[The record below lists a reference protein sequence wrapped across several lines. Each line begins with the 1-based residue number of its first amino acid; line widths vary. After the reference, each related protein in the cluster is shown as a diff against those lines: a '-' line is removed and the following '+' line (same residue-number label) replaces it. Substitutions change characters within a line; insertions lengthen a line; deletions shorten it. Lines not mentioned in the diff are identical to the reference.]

1 MMKRIRKALSAL
13 TVPAFWPA
21 IARGVVPGVEHGS
34 AFVGRDFVTVL
45 DVGANKGQFAAFARH
60 RWPRARLI
68 CFEPLPEP
76 RARLT
81 AILGGQVDIHAVA
94 LGDYEGEA
102 DMHRASR
109 EDSSS
114 MLPLGDAQK
123 QLFEM
128 DEERVVLVPIRRL
141 DTLVGTEE
149 LARPA
154 LLKIDVQ
161 GYEFEALQGA
171 TGLLGSIDAVYVECS
186 YIELYIG
193 QKLAADVI
201 EFLRGFGLAE
211 AARFNVC
218 RKAEKDIQADILF
231 VRHL

>member
-1 MMKRIRKALSAL
+1 MKRIKKALSAL
-13 TVPAFWPA
+13 AVPAFWPA
-21 IARGVVPGVEHGS
+21 LARGVAPGVEHRLS
-34 AFVGRDFVTVL
+34 FVGWDFATVL

-76 RARLT
+76 LERLN
-81 AILGGQVDIHAVA
+81 AILSGQVEVHAVA
-94 LGDYEGEA
+94 LGEYEGEA
-102 DMHRASR
+102 DFHCASR

-114 MLPLGDAQK
+114 LLPLGDAQK

-141 DTLVGTEE
+141 DRLVRAHE

-161 GYEFEALQGA
+161 GYEFETLQGA

-186 YIELYIG
+186 FIELYVG
-193 QKLAADVI
+193 QKLAADVS
-201 EFLRGFGLAE
+201 EFLRGFGLVE
-211 AARFNVC
+211 AGRFNVC
-218 RKAEKDIQADILF
+218 RKAEKDVQADILF
-231 VRHL
+231 VRKS